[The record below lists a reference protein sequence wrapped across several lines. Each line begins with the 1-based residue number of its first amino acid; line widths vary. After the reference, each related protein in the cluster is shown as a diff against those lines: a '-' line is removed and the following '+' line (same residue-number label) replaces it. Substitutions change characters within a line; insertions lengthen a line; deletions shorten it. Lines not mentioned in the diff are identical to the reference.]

1 MTSNPLISLSRI
13 VVCSLGL
20 VGLLTFSPATSG
32 NGPDGPAE
40 TQTATAT
47 VNLRDFG
54 AVGDGVANDGPALQA
69 ALNSLASSGGGTV
82 YVPAGRYALITPV
95 NTDFSGLAGSIVM
108 HGEPST
114 SPIDL
119 PGNGSGLNL
128 QSEFIIKVGP
138 ANDALAIRR
147 INGFTIKDISFIGDQ
162 TVTTDAR
169 RVVLFDEVGTAT
181 IDHSEFYGLASLVS
195 GGAIVLSYRGS
206 LKIDKVAFLGCSTN
220 SAHNASM
227 VETQEWKA
235 ISVSNTKFIDYG
247 NRAGF
252 FSKTPLAPPYS
263 WIGIGNAAAL
273 QPNSLQR
280 HALIETVKLDEG
292 AFIGI
297 SSIPARYAPV
307 SVPFGIYISDL
318 FMNVTNLGASGNY
331 FAGVKR
337 VFIEKSHYGWSH
349 NATGAISLN
358 NINESILDLVTCVL
372 SADRIHAD
380 AATQR
385 LVVMNSLYGTLNSQ
399 APYTR
404 VITTTDPMDDPVQY
418 VRQQFM
424 DVLGQQPSLPSLYY
438 WADRLLKCEDSTPC
452 LTAKRAELATYLSA
466 TPASEFMLTGRMTS
480 TDGSPI
486 AGVSVELTGST
497 TAVTQTDSNGN
508 YSFGPLL
515 TSGEYTLTP
524 SKNLFTFFSQS
535 VINPTSN
542 RVVNFTGFPSPHTI
556 SGSITNQFGE
566 PVGGAQ
572 VALSGTQTR
581 TITTSPTGQYSFVQL
596 IDGGNFTVTVSRP
609 NYTFATPTKSVTN
622 LSADHTFDFLGTLGS
637 HSVGGKVRSLSGVP
651 ITGASVSVAGTE
663 SHTTTTDANGY
674 YSFAALRAE
683 GNYTVSVSAPPNV
696 FLPETRQVN
705 NLVANQTANFDG
717 VATHTISG
725 KVSRETGGGLPGV
738 TVTLSGS
745 LLRVTTTNDQGDYS
759 FTVGMGGNYVVT
771 PSKLH
776 YGLSPT
782 IATFSNVTANQTA
795 NFTATAVDTVVFSSV
810 NYSVAEGDDVI
821 DITVTRAGDV
831 SGEAR
836 VKYSLTDGTALQT
849 QDYTLAAGVLNF
861 EPLET
866 TKTFQV
872 LITNDAYIELPQ
884 ETVNLLL
891 TDPTGFVLGNMSSAV
906 LTIVDTP
913 NPPPST
919 NPIEDAR
926 TFVDQQYDDFL
937 GRSPDQAGLD
947 YWTNQISQCGTDQ
960 SCIQARRIGVSAAF
974 FVESEFQQ
982 SGGFVYRV
990 IKSMT
995 GQRPDYFAFMEDRG
1009 YMLSFS
1015 NVDTGKQTF
1024 VDEYVTRPEFI
1035 TEFPLLLPKAEFI
1048 DRLIAKVRGNTGVDL
1063 TSQRDFLLSEYNLND
1078 SRGQILRL
1086 IADDQT
1092 LRNAEF
1098 NRAFVLMQYFGY
1110 LRRNPDQNGYD
1121 FWLNAM
1127 NQNSGNHRAMVCAF
1141 LTSAEFQQRFSAF
1154 VPWTNQSCVG
1164 VQ

>member
-1 MTSNPLISLSRI
+1 
-13 VVCSLGL
+13 
-20 VGLLTFSPATSG
+20 
-32 NGPDGPAE
+32 
-40 TQTATAT
+40 
-47 VNLRDFG
+47 
-54 AVGDGVANDGPALQA
+54 
-69 ALNSLASSGGGTV
+69 
-82 YVPAGRYALITPV
+82 
-95 NTDFSGLAGSIVM
+95 
-108 HGEPST
+108 
-114 SPIDL
+114 
-119 PGNGSGLNL
+119 
-128 QSEFIIKVGP
+128 
-138 ANDALAIRR
+138 
-147 INGFTIKDISFIGDQ
+147 
-162 TVTTDAR
+162 
-169 RVVLFDEVGTAT
+169 
-181 IDHSEFYGLASLVS
+181 
-195 GGAIVLSYRGS
+195 
-206 LKIDKVAFLGCSTN
+206 
-220 SAHNASM
+220 
-227 VETQEWKA
+227 
-235 ISVSNTKFIDYG
+235 
-247 NRAGF
+247 
-252 FSKTPLAPPYS
+252 
-263 WIGIGNAAAL
+263 
-273 QPNSLQR
+273 
-280 HALIETVKLDEG
+280 
-292 AFIGI
+292 
-297 SSIPARYAPV
+297 
-307 SVPFGIYISDL
+307 
-318 FMNVTNLGASGNY
+318 
-331 FAGVKR
+331 
-337 VFIEKSHYGWSH
+337 
-349 NATGAISLN
+349 
-358 NINESILDLVTCVL
+358 
-372 SADRIHAD
+372 
-380 AATQR
+380 
-385 LVVMNSLYGTLNSQ
+385 
-399 APYTR
+399 
-404 VITTTDPMDDPVQY
+404 
-418 VRQQFM
+418 M

-438 WADRLLKCEDSTPC
+438 WADRLLKCEDSTTC
-452 LTAKRAELATYLSA
+452 LTAKRVELATYLDA

-480 TDGSPI
+480 TDGSAI

-497 TAVTQTDSNGN
+497 SAVTQTDSNGN
-508 YSFGPLL
+508 YFFGPLL
-515 TSGEYTLTP
+515 TSGEYTITP
-524 SKNLFTFFSQS
+524 SKNLFTFFAQS
-535 VINPTSN
+535 VVHPASG
-542 RVVNFTGFPSPHTI
+542 RVINFTGFPSPHTI
-556 SGSITNQFGE
+556 SGNITNQFGE
-566 PVGGAQ
+566 PVGGSL

-581 TITTSPTGQYSFVQL
+581 TTTTSPTGQYSFTQL

-609 NYTFATPTKSVTN
+609 NYTFATPSKSVTS

-637 HSVGGKVRSLSGVP
+637 HSVGGKVRSLAGVP
-651 ITGASVSVAGTE
+651 IAGASVSVAGTE
-663 SHTTTTDANGY
+663 SHTRTTDANGN

-683 GNYTVSVSAPPNV
+683 GSYTVSVSAPPNV
-696 FLPETRQVN
+696 FLPETRQLN

-717 VATHTISG
+717 VATHIISG
-725 KVSRETGGGLPGV
+725 KVSRETASGLPGV

-759 FTVGMGGNYVVT
+759 FTVGTGGNYVVT

-782 IATFSNVTANQTA
+782 NATFNNVTANQSA

-821 DITVTRAGDV
+821 DITVNRAGDV

-849 QDYTLAAGVLNF
+849 RDYTFAAGVLNF

-872 LITNDAYIELPQ
+872 LITNDAYIESPQ

-891 TDPTGFVLGNMSSAV
+891 TDPSGFVLGNMNSAV
-906 LTIVDTP
+906 LTIVDTS

-926 TFVDQQYDDFL
+926 TFVDQHYDDFL

-947 YWTNQISQCGTDQ
+947 YWTNQISQCGTDP
-960 SCIQARRIGVSAAF
+960 SCIQAQRIGVSAAF

-995 GQRPDYFAFMEDRG
+995 GQRPDYFAFMEGRG

-1015 NVDTGKQTF
+1015 NVDTGKQSF

-1035 TEFPLLLPKAEFI
+1035 TEFPLLLSKAEFI

-1063 TSQRDFLLSEYNLND
+1063 TAQRDFLLSEYSIND

-1154 VPWTNQSCVG
+1154 VPWTNQSCLN